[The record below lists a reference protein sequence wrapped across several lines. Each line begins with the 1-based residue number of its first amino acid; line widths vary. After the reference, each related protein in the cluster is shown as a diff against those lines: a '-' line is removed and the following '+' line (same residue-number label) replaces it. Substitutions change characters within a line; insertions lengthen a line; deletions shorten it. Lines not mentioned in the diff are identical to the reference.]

1 MRIDDHD
8 KLKPFGFSVHGCID
22 GFSRNL
28 IWLKVGS
35 SNEIPDVIAHYYVNV
50 ISELGSV
57 PHIIKADD
65 RTRHALIEPIHIYL
79 RSINEEEG
87 IQNTFSITPLPQ
99 NQRIEAYWSILQ
111 RDRLGWWK
119 RFLLDLSDNDMLDTS
134 DPVILDCVRYS
145 FIDLI
150 RYDLN
155 LTKEEL
161 DSHIIS
167 KSRNWGPS
175 GRPTCMYNLPHLYDV
190 QDYLHDTDFEELQ
203 ELDGVVDSAPIAD
216 YSTKFQE
223 FAEYLMEEDE
233 LEPPS
238 NPN

>member
-35 SNEIPDVIAHYYVNV
+35 SNEIPDVIVHYYVNA
-50 ISELGSV
+50 ICDLGGV

-99 NQRIEAYWSILQ
+99 NQRI
-111 RDRLGWWK
+111 K
-119 RFLLDLSDNDMLDTS
+119 T
-134 DPVILDCVRYS
+134 
-145 FIDLI
+145 
-150 RYDLN
+150 
-155 LTKEEL
+155 
-161 DSHIIS
+161 H
-167 KSRNWGPS
+167 
-175 GRPTCMYNLPHLYDV
+175 
-190 QDYLHDTDFEELQ
+190 
-203 ELDGVVDSAPIAD
+203 
-216 YSTKFQE
+216 
-223 FAEYLMEEDE
+223 
-233 LEPPS
+233 
-238 NPN
+238 